1 MLDWIGGI
9 ATWLSQG
16 INKIFLNGSP
26 DMTVSARC
34 HLNRDKPG
42 WKRARR
48 IINAVFFFQEDHC
61 ASSFQ
66 SDVRYA
72 VRVLTAHGQNRAPE
86 AE

>member
-16 INKIFLNGSP
+16 INCVCLKGSP

-34 HLNRDKPG
+34 HLNRHKPK
-42 WKRARR
+42 WATARR
-48 IINAVFFFQEDHC
+48 VINAAFFFQEDHC
-61 ASSFQ
+61 KSSFQ

-72 VRVLTAHGQNRAPE
+72 VRVLTAQGEVQ
-86 AE
+86 